1 MPKKFKRLPTILSA
15 DELTEFAFKRASKEG
30 RAVPKKGLPKY
41 IRAKKAEGK
50 RVMAASGALTYKLKR
65 ITNALELEEL
75 TPFYTELI
83 NVSVGLERLK
93 KAKGVLIWA
102 KTTIEKYEKTYRYKI
117 RTAKKEEDVYRFRKE
132 FYGKLASVL
141 RKIDNQLTFLAE
153 AREKLKKLPSFED
166 TFTVVIAG
174 PPNVGKSTF
183 LQAMTGATP
192 KVDVYPFTT
201 KQILVGYFERRH
213 KRYQVVDTPGLLDRR
228 LDDRNPIERQAIMA
242 LEHLANVVLFIF
254 DPSGTCG
261 FPMEEQENIYRDIKG
276 AFGVPIVPILN
287 KSDLFEI
294 DEKLKK
300 ISHHICSA
308 EEGTGIDELIAEI
321 LKLEASQ

>member
-1 MPKKFKRLPTILSA
+1 MPQNFKRLPTILSA

-41 IRAKKAEGK
+41 KRAKKAEGK
-50 RVMAASGALTYKLKR
+50 RVMAASGALTYKLKK
-65 ITNALELEEL
+65 IINTLEIEDL

-83 NVSVGLERLK
+83 DVTIGLEKMKR
-93 KAKGVLIWA
+93 AKGVLRWA
-102 KTTIEKYEKTYRYKI
+102 HTTIEKYEKTYRYKI
-117 RTAKKEEDVYRFRKE
+117 RTAKKEADVYRLRKE

-141 RKIDNQLTFLAE
+141 KKIDDQLTFLAG
-153 AREKLKKLPSFED
+153 AREKLKKFPSFED

-183 LQAMTGATP
+183 LQAMTGAKP

-201 KQILVGYFERRH
+201 KQILVGYFERKH

-242 LEHLANVVLFIF
+242 LEHLANVVVFIF
-254 DPSGTCG
+254 DPTETCG
-261 FPMEEQENIYRDIKG
+261 FPMEEQKNIYSDIKK
-276 AFGVPIVPILN
+276 AFDVPTIPVLN
-287 KSDLFEI
+287 KSDLFEAN
-294 DEKLKK
+294 EKTKK
-300 ISHHICSA
+300 ISKYLCSA
-308 EEGTGIDELIAEI
+308 KEGEGIQEVVEEIV
-321 LKLEASQ
+321 KLSR